1 MFGPDNCCSR
11 LRVHLPRH
19 WNFRLNFQPS
29 SSHSLNQFELVR
41 MDIPLSS
48 FFLLKPVSVK
58 SQVRRQ
64 IVLKDYFS
72 TFAAV
77 SSQEVSRGLA
87 CKAA

>member
-1 MFGPDNCCSR
+1 MFGPHHCCSR
-11 LRVHLPRH
+11 HRVHLPRH
-19 WNFRLNFQPS
+19 WNFQPS
-29 SSHSLNQFELVR
+29 SIHSLNQLELVR

-48 FFLLKPVSVK
+48 FFLQKPVSVK

-64 IVLKDYFS
+64 NVLKDFFS
-72 TFAAV
+72 TFAAI